1 MDLAQFEDLLGQD
14 GESLDEIVA
23 WARERAQQ
31 TLAQGDLDPEL
42 AALVGGPPVP
52 TATVTTVRA
61 YAPVAPVPLPRPL
74 EQPAAP
80 LPSPTRDDGSDDG
93 NATMPRAPL
102 PPVPQRPEHVAAG
115 DSADDLEMLDE
126 EDLEL
131 VEDAGEGSDDEDAG
145 DEDLPARSAEWKR
158 ALADAQGE

>member
-1 MDLAQFEDLLGQD
+1 MDLAQLEDVLGQE
-14 GESLDEIVA
+14 GESLDELVV
-23 WARERAQQ
+23 WARQRAEQ
-31 TLAQGDLDPEL
+31 TLAQGVDDPEL
-42 AALVGGPPVP
+42 AALLGGTP
-52 TATVTTVRA
+52 TPAATVTTVRA

-74 EQPAAP
+74 EPSVAP
-80 LPSPTRDDGSDDG
+80 LPTPEAEADDGHQ
-93 NATMPRAPL
+93 TMPRAPL

-131 VEDAGEGSDDEDAG
+131 VEDAGESSDDEG
-145 DEDLPARSAEWKR
+145 EEDMPARSAEWKR